1 MMRAAS
7 RAVRPF
13 ERTWG
18 QAAAFLDRSR
28 RLNLADL
35 LVLLGIAGLFIG
47 VARVGHEWT
56 GTLRPV
62 VSIDLSPAALP
73 RYAFYSLSRGLLA
86 YVLSLAFTLVY
97 GYWAAKDR
105 LAERVLMPLLDVLQS
120 VPILG
125 FMPGLVLALVALFPR
140 TNTGLELAAVLMMFT
155 GQVWNMTFSFHH
167 SLRSVPQELQEV
179 ASAYRFT
186 AWQRLRRVELPS
198 ATTGLVWNSMM
209 SMAGGWFF
217 LMINEAFVLGDRDF
231 RLPGLGSYMSV
242 AVAHGDGRAMVWAVI
257 AMTGMIVLLDQLLW
271 RPAVVWAQRFRTE
284 ETASAQSE
292 TSWFLDWLRRSHL
305 PRALARLLRVAG
317 RRLPGPGRG
326 ARREAAPPAPV
337 PRSPAGRGIGRRAL
351 SIAAFAALTGLLLF
365 AGVRLVA
372 LLGALAPARW
382 LALVGAALVT
392 LLRVLVAVVLGTLW
406 TLPAGLAIG
415 LSPRLSRALQPVTQ
429 VAASFPAPMLFPAV
443 LALLHLMGVPLTV
456 GSVVLMLLGTQWYIL
471 FNVVAGAS
479 AIPTDLRE
487 AATSYRLTR
496 WQRFRSLHAPA
507 VFPYLV
513 TGWVT
518 AAGGAWNA
526 SIVAEYVSFHG
537 QVHTAWGVGSQISLA
552 AQHADFPA
560 LAAGVTVLS
569 VMVVIFNRLVW
580 RRCYHLAER
589 RYSLDF

>member
-1 MMRAAS
+1 MKRAAP
-7 RAVRPF
+7 RAGRPF
-13 ERTWG
+13 ERAWG
-18 QAAAFLDRSR
+18 HAVAFLDRSR
-28 RLNLADL
+28 RVNLADL
-35 LVLLGIAGLFIG
+35 LVLLGIAGLFLGI
-47 VARVGHEWT
+47 ARVGHEWR

-62 VSIDLSPAALP
+62 VNIDLSPAALP

-105 LAERVLMPLLDVLQS
+105 LAERVLLPLLDVLQS

-167 SLRSVPQELQEV
+167 SLRSVPQEFQEV
-179 ASAYRFT
+179 GSAYRFN
-186 AWQRLRRVELPS
+186 AWERLKWVELPF

-242 AVAHGDGRAMVWAVI
+242 AVARGDGRAMVWAVL
-257 AMTGMIVLLDQLLW
+257 AMIGMIVLLDQLLW
-271 RPAVVWAQRFRTE
+271 RPAVVWAQRFRYE
-284 ETASAQSE
+284 ETAAAESE
-292 TSWFLDWLRRSHL
+292 SSWFLDWLRRSRL
-305 PRALARLLRVAG
+305 LRALAR
-317 RRLPGPGRG
+317 RLPRLGRG
-326 ARREAAPPAPV
+326 AGRVVALRPAPV
-337 PRSPAGRGIGRRAL
+337 GPGGDGRRPGGEGDLDRRLRGAGRPAALRRRPSGRAARRAGAAALAGAGGRRAGHAAARAGRGGAGHAVDAPGGARDRTLA
-351 SIAAFAALTGLLLF
+351 AALARAS
-365 AGVRLVA
+365 AGHRRSPPRSRRRCCSRPCCCCSTCWACRSRL
-372 LLGALAPARW
+372 
-382 LALVGAALVT
+382 
-392 LLRVLVAVVLGTLW
+392 
-406 TLPAGLAIG
+406 
-415 LSPRLSRALQPVTQ
+415 
-429 VAASFPAPMLFPAV
+429 
-443 LALLHLMGVPLTV
+443 
-456 GSVVLMLLGTQWYIL
+456 GSIVLMLLGTQWYIL

-487 AATSYRLTR
+487 AARELPHAALAA
-496 WQRFRSLHAPA
+496 LHARSTPRRS
-507 VFPYLV
+507 FPYLV

-560 LAAGVTVLS
+560 LAAGVLVLS
-569 VMVVIFNRLVW
+569 ALVVIFNRLVW

-589 RYSLDF
+589 RYSLSR

>member
-1 MMRAAS
+1 MKRATP
-7 RAVRPF
+7 RAGRPF
-13 ERTWG
+13 ERGWG
-18 QAAAFLDRSR
+18 HAVAFLDRSR

-35 LVLLGIAGLFIG
+35 LVLLGLAGLFIG
-47 VARVGHEWT
+47 VARIGHEWT

-73 RYAFYSLSRGLLA
+73 RYALYSLSRGLLA
-86 YVLSLAFTLVY
+86 YVLSLSFTLVY

-105 LAERVLMPLLDVLQS
+105 LAERVLLPLLDVLQS
-120 VPILG
+120 IPILG

-155 GQVWNMTFSFHH
+155 GQVWNMTFSFHN
-167 SLRSVPQELQEV
+167 SLRSVPQEFQEV
-179 ASAYRFT
+179 GSAYRFN
-186 AWQRLRRVELPS
+186 WWERLQWVELPF

-242 AVAHGDGRAMVWAVI
+242 AVAHGDGRAMAWAVLAMI
-257 AMTGMIVLLDQLLW
+257 AMIVLLDQLLW
-271 RPAVVWAQRFRTE
+271 RPAVVWAQRFRYE
-284 ETASAQSE
+284 ETASAESE
-292 TSWFLDWLRRSHL
+292 SSWFLDGLRRS
-305 PRALARLLRVAG
+305 RLLRGLG
-317 RRLPGPGRG
+317 RLLPRLRRGPGRI
-326 ARREAAPPAPV
+326 APLRPAPLA
-337 PRSPAGRGIGRRAL
+337 PAATGRGRVGKVV
-351 SIAAFAALTGLLLF
+351 SIAVFAALVGLLLF
-365 AGVRLVA
+365 AGVRLVV
-372 LLGALAPARW
+372 LLGAVPLPRW
-382 LALVGAALVT
+382 LGLMGATLVT
-392 LLRVLVAVVLGTLW
+392 LLRVLVAVVAGTLW

-443 LALLHLMGVPLTV
+443 LALLHLLGVPLSV
-456 GSVVLMLLGTQWYIL
+456 GSIVLMLLGTQWYIL

-487 AATSYRLTR
+487 AATSYRLPLWR
-496 WQRFRSLHAPA
+496 RFTSLYVPA

-552 AQHADFPA
+552 AQNADFPA
-560 LAAGVTVLS
+560 LAAGVLVLS
-569 VMVVIFNRLVW
+569 AMVVIFNRLVW

-589 RYSLDF
+589 RFSLNR